1 MERWVRQVT
10 YYVMYVST
18 CKLIQVLTDTHPSN
32 VQPHDLVLLLCHA
45 NLCAESA
52 NNCSSSIPDS
62 KSS

>member
-18 CKLIQVLTDTHPSN
+18 CKLIQDTHPSN